1 MTTPS
6 IFERDYYQRLY
17 EIEEQHG
24 WSQGMRDAMN
34 ALLRGPLAERKP
46 LRVLDVG
53 CGTGYLLE
61 YLREHLPLAAEPVGI
76 DLSAHALAFCQQR
89 GAGALAQASALELPF
104 APASFDLILCIDTLQ
119 HLSPRGADRAALT
132 AFARLLRPGGLLYLR
147 TNSARGHARLVGADP
162 AHYRRYRTEEV
173 AAMLR
178 EAGLA
183 VRRATYV
190 NVVPGMWGMLRE
202 SVKLRPARPI
212 HVVELGPGLAIRPYS
227 PTMAWVNP
235 VMHAL
240 LALEAR
246 LLARGVDYPFGHS
259 TAFVAQRPAQRTV
272 YNDAVYDDATYA
284 DKVYDASRH

>member
-1 MTTPS
+1 LTTPS
-6 IFERDYYQRLY
+6 IFERDYYRRLY

-34 ALLRGPLAERKP
+34 ALLRGPLAGRKS

-61 YLREHLPLAAEPVGI
+61 YLRENLPLAAEPVGI

-104 APASFDLILCIDTLQ
+104 APASFDLIICIDTLQ
-119 HLSPRGADRAALT
+119 HLSPRGADRAALA

-190 NVVPGMWGMLRE
+190 NVVPGAWGMLRE
-202 SVKLRPARPI
+202 TIKLRPAR
-212 HVVELGPGLAIRPYS
+212 VVDLGPGLAIRPYGQGM
-227 PTMAWVNP
+227 TWVNQ
-235 VMHAL
+235 VMHGL

-246 LLARGVDYPFGHS
+246 LLAQGIDYPFGHS
-259 TAFVAQRPAQRTV
+259 TAFVAQRPAQRQM
-272 YNDAVYDDATYA
+272 YG
-284 DKVYDASRH
+284 ASGD